1 MTSRSD
7 NYWWDGRYPDSFF
20 PAVYRSGD
28 DSFEGNLDEQ
38 LLDLEQRTMRECD
51 LIESILKLP
60 TGARIL
66 DCPCG
71 YGRHSIELATR
82 GYDVIGVDLC
92 PQFIDEAIERTRSLP
107 KDAMCRFIQGDMRN
121 LPTSL
126 GTFDASLN
134 MFLSFGFFG
143 DDDNLQVLRECYRV
157 LRPGGK
163 LLIHTDI
170 NPDRVTL
177 GCFCD
182 RHMRKLK
189 DGSRLQIEESF
200 DVQTKTLRGTWTIER
215 NHVRQTSR
223 SYSIRIYTHDEIAKL
238 LKTAGFSDVVT
249 VFPANLSKDADRPP
263 QEVVYVGIR

>member
-1 MTSRSD
+1 MTSKSD
-7 NYWWDGRYPDSFF
+7 NYWWDGRDPDSFF

-82 GYDVIGVDLC
+82 GYDVTGVDLC
-92 PQFIDEAIERTRSLP
+92 PQFIDEAIKKNHGLP
-107 KDAMCRFIQGDMRN
+107 TDAMCRFIQGDMRN

-126 GTFDASLN
+126 GKFDACLS

-143 DDDNLQVLRECYRV
+143 DDDNLQVLREYYRV
-157 LRPGGK
+157 LCPGGK

-177 GCFCD
+177 GCFGD

-200 DVQTKTLRGTWTIER
+200 DVQTKILRGTWTIER
-215 NHVRQTSR
+215 NHIKRASR
-223 SYSIRIYTHDEIAKL
+223 LCSIRIYTHDEIAGL
-238 LKTAGFSDVVT
+238 LKTVGFFNVAT
-249 VFPANLSKDADRPP
+249 VFPAPSEKDPDKPP
-263 QEVVYVGIR
+263 QEVVYVASR

>member
-1 MTSRSD
+1 MTSISD
-7 NYWWDGRYPDSFF
+7 NYWWDGRNPDSFF

-38 LLDLEQRTMRECD
+38 LLDIEQRTMRECD

-92 PQFIDEAIERTRSLP
+92 PQFIDEATERTRSLP
-107 KDAMCRFIQGDMRN
+107 KDTMCRFIRGDMRS

-126 GTFDASLN
+126 GKFDACLS
-134 MFLSFGFFG
+134 MFLSFGFF
-143 DDDNLQVLRECYRV
+143 DDTDNLQVLREYHRV
-157 LRPGGK
+157 LRSGGT

-177 GCFCD
+177 GCFGD
-182 RHMRKLK
+182 RPTRKLK
-189 DGSRLQIEESF
+189 DGSRLQIEEYF
-200 DVQTKTLRGTWTIER
+200 DAQTKTLRGTWTIKW
-215 NHVRQTSR
+215 NYMKQSSR
-223 SYSIRIYTHDEIAKL
+223 SYAIRIYTHAEMARL
-238 LKTAGFSDVVT
+238 LKTAGFSDIAT
-249 VFPANLSKDADRPP
+249 VFPASPLKNADKPP
-263 QEVVYVGIR
+263 QEVVYVASR

>member
-1 MTSRSD
+1 MTSRND
-7 NYWWDGRYPDSFF
+7 NYWWDGRDPDSFF

-38 LLDLEQRTMRECD
+38 LLDIEQRTMRECD
-51 LIESILKLP
+51 LIESILKPP

-82 GYDVIGVDLC
+82 GYDVTGVDLC

-107 KDAMCRFIQGDMRN
+107 RDAMCRFIRGDMRS
-121 LPTSL
+121 LPTSF
-126 GTFDASLN
+126 GKFDACLS
-134 MFLSFGFFG
+134 MFFSFGFF
-143 DDDNLQVLRECYRV
+143 DDTDNLQVLREYHRV
-157 LRPGGK
+157 LRSGGT

-170 NPDRVTL
+170 NPDRVAL
-177 GCFCD
+177 GCFTD
-182 RHMRKLK
+182 RPMRKLK

-215 NHVRQTSR
+215 NYVRRTSR
-223 SYSIRIYTHDEIAKL
+223 SYTIRIYTHDEIRRL
-238 LKTAGFSDVVT
+238 LKTVGFSDFAT
-249 VFPANLSKDADRPP
+249 VFPCPSGKDADKPP
-263 QEVVYVGIR
+263 QEVVYVAER